1 MNSSD
6 DSYFLIVANELNN
19 GIRDEGLWMKAFAL
33 ENGDDL
39 KTKAHYA
46 RLRAAK
52 LAQKNNS
59 EKKLI
64 EDVATNGE
72 SVNRSPV
79 NAILDKENKRRNF
92 QLMTYAIAIGI
103 ALTIGFFVKS
113 NINRDKSHSIP
124 ALTETK
130 PSEKTIAP
138 QLSENELILNGIRF
152 EKDGAYT
159 YINIE
164 GEITQKM
171 ATLFDIAIND
181 SRFLQPMDMLLLKVN
196 SGGGDLYAAMSIGR
210 ALKKRDEARKDRGV
224 FVKPDS
230 KCYSSCIFILAAGL
244 QRVREG
250 SIGIHRPY
258 STNPKED
265 MDTISRSLDKIA
277 VDAKSYLREM
287 GVSETLYDHMV
298 NVPPD
303 KIYTFK
309 TAMEMDQYGLLGV
322 DPAFEERKAAIYM
335 KSRGISSRQ
344 EYNARKGKADEVC
357 IAQNLISESYGDC
370 YERIMR
376 GG

>member
-6 DSYFLIVANELNN
+6 DSYFLIVTNELNN

-171 ATLFDIAIND
+171 ATLFDIAI
-181 SRFLQPMDMLLLKVN
+181 
-196 SGGGDLYAAMSIGR
+196 I
-210 ALKKRDEARKDRGV
+210 
-224 FVKPDS
+224 
-230 KCYSSCIFILAAGL
+230 
-244 QRVREG
+244 
-250 SIGIHRPY
+250 
-258 STNPKED
+258 NP
-265 MDTISRSLDKIA
+265 
-277 VDAKSYLREM
+277 
-287 GVSETLYDHMV
+287 
-298 NVPPD
+298 
-303 KIYTFK
+303 
-309 TAMEMDQYGLLGV
+309 
-322 DPAFEERKAAIYM
+322 AI
-335 KSRGISSRQ
+335 K
-344 EYNARKGKADEVC
+344 
-357 IAQNLISESYGDC
+357 
-370 YERIMR
+370 
-376 GG
+376 